1 MGFVL
6 SGEGGT
12 VDLTDMGIQAYD
24 FWEPVRLAELQLV
37 DGNWSLQQRGAMA
50 PKFRFAGNFRPDNTP
65 GGSGIT
71 EWNTLM
77 AGKTLLWTVAFV
89 TTLADGT
96 QEEDAIGSGYLDGEP
111 HRGVEP
117 ESMRDGLALFENWDF
132 SFKMNPPDETPAPD
146 PSTEG
151 EGPVGEVG
159 NLGDDAL

>member
-24 FWEPVRLAELQLV
+24 FWEPVRLAELPLV
-37 DGNWSLQQRGAMA
+37 DGKWSLQQRGEIA
-50 PKFRFAGNFRPDNTP
+50 PKFRFAGNFRPDTSA
-65 GGSGIT
+65 GGSGLD

-77 AGKTLLWTVAFV
+77 AGKTLEWTVSFV
-89 TTLADGT
+89 VTLADGT
-96 QEEDAIGSGYLDGEP
+96 EEEDAIGTGYLDGEP
-111 HRGVEP
+111 HRGA
-117 ESMRDGLALFENWDF
+117 ESMRDGVALLETWDF

-151 EGPVGEVG
+151 EGPIGVEGI
-159 NLGDDAL
+159 LGDDG